1 MHDSAKLWLGN
12 ETFDTYLSQ
21 PRITSTTSD
30 RPRADVL
37 ELEHI
42 VQITAVDGVICE
54 NLKHAK
60 KNSSTQTRFFR
71 LIRMPFAIKGPPK
84 FLH

>member
-1 MHDSAKLWLGN
+1 MHDSAKLWFGN

-42 VQITAVDGVICE
+42 VQITAVDGVMCE
-54 NLKHAK
+54 KLKHAD
-60 KNSSTQTRFFR
+60 KNLFDANWVFSAYSHT
-71 LIRMPFAIKGPPK
+71 ICD
-84 FLH
+84 